1 MFLLRFKEKKIKKL
15 YLFLLS
21 LLSLLIETKVLTCLT
36 RRFEDDTRKMPTV
49 CRPNCSKCL
58 IHIIT
63 TVGTHGEL
71 ELLGAEDI
79 PIPSSSERKSAS
91 NADDCDDLEALARRG
106 NSGNAFKL
114 SIEVAEAIIGGEDI

>member
-1 MFLLRFKEKKIKKL
+1 M
-15 YLFLLS
+15 
-21 LLSLLIETKVLTCLT
+21 
-36 RRFEDDTRKMPTV
+36 
-49 CRPNCSKCL
+49 
-58 IHIIT
+58 
-63 TVGTHGEL
+63 GTHGEL